1 MREKGIHIW
10 DLFPCFLT
18 AAHTKDDVNQIIN
31 KFRESVNELIDSGFL
46 PSTRAKAEKIKEEIN
61 PLMQS
66 PFPGARLGRDKDGN
80 PGWFISDVN
89 NPGKYL
95 QVKLNGN

>member
-1 MREKGIHIW
+1 MIE
-10 DLFPCFLT
+10 
-18 AAHTKDDVNQIIN
+18 
-31 KFRESVNELIDSGFL
+31 SGFL
-46 PSTRAKAEKIKEEIN
+46 PSKRPVAPVKEDSN
-61 PLMQS
+61 QLMES
-66 PFPGARLGRDKDGN
+66 LFPGARLGRDKDGN

>member
-1 MREKGIHIW
+1 ME
-10 DLFPCFLT
+10 
-18 AAHTKDDVNQIIN
+18 
-31 KFRESVNELIDSGFL
+31 
-46 PSTRAKAEKIKEEIN
+46 
-61 PLMQS
+61 S

-80 PGWFISDVN
+80 PGWFISDEK